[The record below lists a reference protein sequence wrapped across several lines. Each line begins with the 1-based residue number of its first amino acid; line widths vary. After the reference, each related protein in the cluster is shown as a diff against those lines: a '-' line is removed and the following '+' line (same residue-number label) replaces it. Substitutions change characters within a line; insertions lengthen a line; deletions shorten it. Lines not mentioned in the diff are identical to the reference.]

1 MFETKNRTE
10 GAEMLVL
17 GRYQLTHPR
26 RLMRLAAIL
35 AMSFG
40 ISILGITGSFAGNAE
55 PIALEFVTIQAGDSL
70 WNLADQHGAGQ
81 DPRDWIAKVVKLN
94 ALVTVELRPGQQI
107 ALP

>member
-1 MFETKNRTE
+1 
-10 GAEMLVL
+10 MLVL
-17 GRYQLTHPR
+17 GKYQLTHPR
-26 RLMRLAAIL
+26 RLLRLFAII

-40 ISILGITGSFAGNAE
+40 ISVLGITGSFAGNTQ
-55 PIALEFVTIQAGDSL
+55 PVALELVTIQAGDSL

-94 ALVTVELRPGQQI
+94 ALVTVELEPGQQI